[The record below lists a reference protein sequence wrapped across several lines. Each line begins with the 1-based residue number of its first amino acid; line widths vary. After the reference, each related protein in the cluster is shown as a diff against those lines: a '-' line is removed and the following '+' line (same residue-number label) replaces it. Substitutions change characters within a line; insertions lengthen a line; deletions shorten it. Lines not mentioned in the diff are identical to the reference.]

1 MIFTEP
7 SEDNEDMKGNTK
19 TIILYVVLIAALIL
33 ASLSLLNSK
42 SGAEGISYGEVVE
55 MFHDNKVTECTIS
68 SSNLLTIKTTEIG
81 ENGEAKTYQL
91 RLRDLTMFLND
102 VDPYID
108 AQLELPAEE
117 RTLQMDKFII
127 EEPKQTSWLISLL
140 PYIIILALGVAFW
153 FYMANKL

>member
-108 AQLELPAEE
+108 AHWHCNKFRRSRRLPLFPICNWVLRLSVAEK
-117 RTLQMDKFII
+117 R
-127 EEPKQTSWLISLL
+127 SSLRFDSHDR
-140 PYIIILALGVAFW
+140 AT
-153 FYMANKL
+153 